1 MLLPDGGRERAI
13 GAYPHLVAQR
23 DVRHEHGEKLDRCQL
38 LIEEV
43 TYNGKTGDVE
53 ITFRP
58 GGVRALATDEKDSA

>member
-1 MLLPDGGRERAI
+1 
-13 GAYPHLVAQR
+13 
-23 DVRHEHGEKLDRCQL
+23 VRHEHGEKLDRCQL

-43 TYNGKTGDVE
+43 TYNGQTGDVE